1 MKTLNAIKIESVK
14 VVRNFESSRFAYK
27 AEVWVKKI
35 VFEDFTFPNSN
46 RMNNVDSI
54 LSHIWN
60 TTTDV
65 KCLQMQKSKS
75 DKKILAY
82 INEYSDYLARTYF
95 QLI

>member
-27 AEVWVKKI
+27 AEVWVKK
-35 VFEDFTFPNSN
+35 VRFEGFEFKTMD
-46 RMNNVDSI
+46 NVDAI

-60 TTTDV
+60 TTTDR
-65 KCLQMQKSKS
+65 KCLEMQKSKS

-82 INEYSDYLARTYF
+82 INEYSDFLARTWF

>member
-14 VVRNFESSRFAYK
+14 VVRNFETSRFGYK
-27 AEVWVKKI
+27 AEVWVKK
-35 VFEDFTFPNSN
+35 VRFEGVEFKT
-46 RMNNVDSI
+46 MNNVDAI

-65 KCLQMQKSKS
+65 KCLEMQKSKS

-82 INEYSDYLARTYF
+82 INEYSDFLARTWF

>member
-14 VVRNFESSRFAYK
+14 VVRNFETSRFGYK
-27 AEVWVKKI
+27 AEVWVKK
-35 VFEDFTFPNSN
+35 VRFEGIEFKT
-46 RMNNVDSI
+46 MNNVDAI

-65 KCLQMQKSKS
+65 KCLEMQKSKS

-82 INEYSDYLARTYF
+82 INEYSDFLARTWF

>member
-14 VVRNFESSRFAYK
+14 VVRNFETSRFGYK
-27 AEVWVKKI
+27 AEVWVKK
-35 VFEDFTFPNSN
+35 VRFEGIEFKT
-46 RMNNVDSI
+46 MNNVDSI

-65 KCLQMQKSKS
+65 KCLEMQKSKS

-82 INEYSDYLARTYF
+82 INEYSDFLARTWF